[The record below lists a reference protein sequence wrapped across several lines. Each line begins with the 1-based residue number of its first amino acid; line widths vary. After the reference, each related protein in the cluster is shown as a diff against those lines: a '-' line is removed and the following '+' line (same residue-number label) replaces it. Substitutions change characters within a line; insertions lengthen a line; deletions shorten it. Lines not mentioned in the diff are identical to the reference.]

1 MSLPRTSLGLA
12 MALAA
17 AAIAT
22 NGRPLGAQTVPTDP
36 QPTCPIS
43 APDFANMFVSGSV
56 TLNGVVKP
64 ADSTVNLVPNC
75 GFYVWSE
82 QMYLWLTSP
91 APRSYGGGGR
101 IMFSPAFYTVSPV
114 DSTGRRTFLKNQ
126 VGRPFNM
133 RLRMTELGPHDLPA
147 LLSRSGQVVEVERV
161 ERNPRQPLVRLSSGR
176 TARLGTVRRRAD
188 GELQFLDPRGRSL
201 PVRKLAAP
209 PVKRLMVQMPDG
221 RKAAVVPPRAIQN
234 AVRARKLVFGGIPV
248 FFDSGGNVI
257 DVEPGQ
263 ADGGVLLSQN
273 GSLIYYIT
281 FVNQMFAYHRTMQ
294 GPGLIP
300 FPTALKFPL
309 SAADGAA
316 VQAFATANGGVTL
329 IDPEALAIE
338 VKSSWVEASAVP
350 NPDDYISTNATIP
363 TYDKSN
369 PELWVPNGQKTVK
382 VVMVGIHVVGSALG
396 HGELVWGT
404 FEHVGNTPNAT
415 YSYNSTTGPKT
426 INQNTVGTWL
436 FSPSGSAGPF
446 NDMTASWDTSTGNLA
461 TTSPGTPISPSPIL
475 RERPWGM
482 LGNNASSNTQ
492 VISANAAVISQ
503 LIAGDVRRNY
513 FQVGTTW
520 TIGGAAPN
528 GANEVGTN
536 QLANTTME
544 TFVQGSNCF
553 ACHGT
558 NTVHVSHI
566 YSELKPLF

>member
-1 MSLPRTSLGLA
+1 MSLARTCLGLA
-12 MALAA
+12 LALATT
-17 AAIAT
+17 AIVT
-22 NGRPLGAQTVPTDP
+22 SRPLGAQTVPTDP

-43 APDFANMFVSGSV
+43 PATFASMFVSGSV

-64 ADSTVNLVPNC
+64 ADSTVNLIPNC
-75 GFYVWSE
+75 GFFVWTE

-101 IMFSPAFYTVSPV
+101 ILFSPAFYTVSPV

-133 RLRMTELGPHDLPA
+133 ALRMTELGPHHLPA
-147 LLSRSGQVVEVERV
+147 LLSRSGQVIEVERV
-161 ERNPRQPLVRLSSGR
+161 ERQPSRPVVRLQSGR
-176 TARLGTVRRRAD
+176 TARLGTVRRVQG
-188 GELQFLDPRGRSL
+188 GELQFLDPNGRPL
-201 PVRKLAAP
+201 KVRKLTAP
-209 PVKRLMVQMPDG
+209 PARRAMVQMPDG
-221 RKAAVVPPRAIQN
+221 RRAAVVPARAIQN
-234 AVRARKLVFGGIPV
+234 AVRSRKLVFGGIPV
-248 FFDSGGNVI
+248 FVDRAGNVI

-300 FPTALKFPL
+300 NPTTLKFPL

-316 VQAFATANGGVTL
+316 VEAFATAHGDTI

-350 NPDDYISTNATIP
+350 NPDDYISTMATIP

-369 PELWVPNGQKTVK
+369 PELWVPNGKKTVK
-382 VVMVGIHVVGSALG
+382 VVMVGIHVVGSTLG

-415 YSYNSTTGPKT
+415 YRYNSTGGFKT
-426 INQNTVGTWL
+426 VNQNTVGTWL
-436 FSPSGSAGPF
+436 FTPSGSAGPF
-446 NDMTASWDTSTGNLA
+446 NDMTASWDTATGNLA

-475 RERPWGM
+475 RTMPWGM
-482 LGNNASSNTQ
+482 PGNSTAMNTQ

-503 LIAGDVRRNY
+503 LIAGDIRRNY

-553 ACHGT
+553 ACHGS
-558 NTVHVSHI
+558 NTVQVSHI
-566 YSELKPLF
+566 YSPLKPLF